1 MIRLGERTVPSL
13 LFSYVLYDLSVSV
26 CGHIFIRKRVE
37 DQHRMLANLLE
48 SVLGVSLHCC
58 DLNESLG
65 CSAVFWGEI

>member
-1 MIRLGERTVPSL
+1 MFFMTSL
-13 LFSYVLYDLSVSV
+13 FQCVAIFSLE
-26 CGHIFIRKRVE
+26 KRVE

-48 SVLGVSLHCC
+48 FVLGVSLHCC